1 MSLLDRRATSP
12 LRVLVAS
19 GNPVKLRAARDGFR
33 ALVGARELIVDGL
46 AVPSG
51 VAHQPLT
58 DEETLRGA
66 VQRVE
71 ALAAAA
77 PEADFWVGL
86 EGGVEPRGDEL
97 FAFAWAVVAGR
108 GAAGRTGRARTAAFP
123 LPDEIAR
130 LVRAGFELGEAD
142 DRVFG
147 RVGSK
152 HEDGAVG
159 LLTAGAIDRAALYA
173 PAVTLALIPFQS
185 PWLYPAGGETATPS
199 GAPRAER

>member
-1 MSLLDRRATSP
+1 MSLLDRRSASP

-19 GNPVKLRAARDGFR
+19 GNPVKVRATRDGFR
-33 ALVGARELIVDGL
+33 ALTGGRELIVEGL

-51 VAHQPLT
+51 VAHQPLS

-66 VQRVE
+66 EQRVA
-71 ALAAAA
+71 ALRAAA
-77 PEADFWVGL
+77 PDADFWVGL
-86 EGGVEPRGDEL
+86 EGGVEPHGDEL
-97 FAFAWAVVAGR
+97 LAFAWAVIAAR
-108 GAAGRTGRARTAAFP
+108 GAAGRTGRARTAAFA

-130 LVRAGFELGEAD
+130 LVRTGFELGEAD

-152 HEDGAVG
+152 REDGAVG
-159 LLTAGAIDRAALYA
+159 LLTEGAIDRAALYA

-185 PWLYPAGGETATPS
+185 PWLYPADGETCPS
-199 GAPRAER
+199 DLRT

>member
-1 MSLLDRRATSP
+1 MSLLDRRATAP

-19 GNPVKLRAARDGFR
+19 GNPVKLRATRDGFR
-33 ALVGARELIVDGL
+33 ALTRAREVSVDGL

-51 VAHQPLT
+51 VAHQPLS

-71 ALAAAA
+71 ALKAQA
-77 PEADFWVGL
+77 PDADFWVGL
-86 EGGVEPRGDEL
+86 EGGVEPHGEEL
-97 FAFAWAVVAGR
+97 WAFAWAVVAGR
-108 GAAGRTGRARTAAFP
+108 GAAGRTGRARTAAFA

-130 LVRAGFELGEAD
+130 LVRTGFELGEAD

-152 HEDGAVG
+152 REDGAVG
-159 LLTAGAIDRAALYA
+159 LLTDGAIDRAALYA
-173 PAVTLALIPFQS
+173 PAVTLALLPFFN
-185 PWLYPAGGETATPS
+185 PTLYPEPGE
-199 GAPRAER
+199 GA